1 VLAAQTQR
9 MIAMIEKQPAE
20 KNSVKQKKVYRTPE
34 VISYGTVSDLTAAAT
49 KTNINSDNTMGK
61 GATKT

>member
-1 VLAAQTQR
+1 

-20 KNSVKQKKVYRTPE
+20 NTSVKQKKVYRTPE